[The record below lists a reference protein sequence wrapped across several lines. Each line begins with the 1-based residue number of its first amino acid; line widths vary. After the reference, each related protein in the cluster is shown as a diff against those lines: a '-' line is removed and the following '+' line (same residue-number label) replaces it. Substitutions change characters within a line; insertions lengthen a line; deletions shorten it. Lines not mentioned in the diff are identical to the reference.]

1 MIDKQPQRISFSL
14 FRELVEKN
22 MHDPHFTSFLGHDF
36 AMVKNMVRVL
46 KNIFETG
53 IPMRFDDMRI
63 GYIKSG
69 EADVILNLQPSHV
82 TQGMLVFIGS
92 DSIMQVERCSD
103 DLNLEGFTITTE
115 LLNTIMRGQI
125 PSPLLIRMQGEMFI
139 PTVDEITMYRKIF
152 SLLWEIVHQAESN
165 NETVKNLMAA
175 LIHYFSTLYEKYTA
189 TIEKQQTHER
199 ELFDSFIRLVNQ
211 SNGRQRHLEYYA
223 DRLHLTPRYL
233 GTLIKQVS
241 GVAAKEWI
249 NRATVMEVKV
259 LLRHSTLQIS
269 QIADLLDFPIDSFF
283 CKYFKRLT
291 GITPREYRELR
302 IENREMKNG

>member
-69 EADVILNLQPSHV
+69 EADVILNLQPFHV

-103 DLNLEGFTITTE
+103 DLDLEGFTITTE

-152 SLLWEIVHQAESN
+152 SLLWEIVH
-165 NETVKNLMAA
+165 
-175 LIHYFSTLYEKYTA
+175 
-189 TIEKQQTHER
+189 
-199 ELFDSFIRLVNQ
+199 
-211 SNGRQRHLEYYA
+211 
-223 DRLHLTPRYL
+223 
-233 GTLIKQVS
+233 
-241 GVAAKEWI
+241 
-249 NRATVMEVKV
+249 
-259 LLRHSTLQIS
+259 
-269 QIADLLDFPIDSFF
+269 
-283 CKYFKRLT
+283 
-291 GITPREYRELR
+291 
-302 IENREMKNG
+302 